1 MKKYTI
7 YRGWHYCFFLIGRLF
22 GWHYNK
28 KKFKIRFK
36 FDERA
41 WWTPP
46 RNNDDYDLNKLAG
59 KSFWG
64 VHKNSVRLTWV
75 PDFDIEGVV
84 DIYGYTYDSS
94 INTHTAK
101 YLCSVSCGI
110 EQAAILEL
118 HDDFYGF
125 ALNGRFLQ
133 MENKTKDSKLQKEL
147 YPFIGGQ
154 NTAIRTMNIY
164 TKVESIK

>member
-1 MKKYTI
+1 MKKYVI
-7 YRGWHYCFFLIGRLF
+7 YKGFHYAFFLIGRLF
-22 GWHYNK
+22 GWSWNK

-46 RNNDDYDLNKLAG
+46 RNYDDYDLNKLAG
-59 KSFWG
+59 KSFG
-64 VHKNSVRLTWV
+64 GIHKNSVILTWE
-75 PDFDIEGVV
+75 PDFDIEGVM

-101 YLCSVSCGI
+101 YLCSVSCDI

-118 HDDFYGF
+118 HDDVYYF

-133 MENKTKDSKLQKEL
+133 MENKTKDCKLQKNCF
-147 YPFIGGQ
+147 PFHGGN
-154 NTAIRTMNIY
+154 NTAPNTYNIW
-164 TKVESIK
+164 TKIEAMA